1 MRTITQIFSS
11 RTLLLGP
18 TMSYDEILRKISSPS
33 ATPEEILHDLKK
45 AEDALELT
53 SEDDLL
59 LMHRRAK
66 LGVFSAEI
74 VVRRTSGAAVQGA
87 WENILLA
94 SVTSVGHWDPG
105 CHGPVLQSYCLKAWL
120 AEAVM
125 RRDLCPNNNLRL
137 QLLRFLEMWS
147 DADFRDYGEKVAKG
161 VVSLGACLRVEH
173 LIPGF
178 YSSLT
183 PPLTNVLQ
191 RLQRTGFLGPLGQR
205 ARSQL
210 EALQVEE
217 EARWLGVMA
226 ELCAQMAEVVGATR
240 IGDERHALMTLMML
254 DRALRILQI
263 LTSSDTVRAAFASPG
278 LAQVVAAVLVRVTR
292 MAVGDV
298 PGFLGADRVCYK
310 DILLKVGKILASF
323 RSAGVPGRHAVLDV
337 LRRDHGSH
345 IAHVA
350 AKLEQVGLSLPD
362 LPTPDADAED
372 PPYPEEFLD
381 SVTQDLMEAPVRLGS
396 SGMVVDEA
404 TLIHLQLV
412 KPLDPFTRRPL
423 AKDTHARLPHLQ
435 ERLTAWRLERA
446 KRREGRTGE
455 KK

>member
-1 MRTITQIFSS
+1 MRSIAQIFSP
-11 RTLLLGP
+11 RTHLLAP
-18 TMSYDEILRKISSPS
+18 TMSYDEILRKINSPS
-33 ATPEEILHDLKK
+33 ASPEEILGDLKR

-66 LGVFSAEI
+66 LGS
-74 VVRRTSGAAVQGA
+74 
-87 WENILLA
+87 ILLA

-105 CHGPVLQSYCLKAWL
+105 CHGPVLQSRRLKAWL
-120 AEAVM
+120 AEAVT

-147 DADFRDYGEKVAKG
+147 DADFRDFGEKVAEG

-191 RLQRTGFLGPLGQR
+191 RLQRTG
-205 ARSQL
+205 
-210 EALQVEE
+210 
-217 EARWLGVMA
+217 
-226 ELCAQMAEVVGATR
+226 
-240 IGDERHALMTLMML
+240 HALMTLMML

-263 LTSSDTVRAAFASPG
+263 LTSADAVRAAFASPG
-278 LAQVVAAVLVRVTR
+278 LAQVLAAVLVRVTR
-292 MAVGDV
+292 MGVGDV
-298 PGFLGADRVCYK
+298 GGLLDADRVRYK
-310 DILLKVGKILASF
+310 DILFKVGKILASF
-323 RSAGVPGRHAVLDV
+323 RAAGAPGRHTVLDV
-337 LRRDHGSH
+337 LRRDHG
-345 IAHVA
+345 AHVALVA

-362 LPTPDADAED
+362 LPPPDADAEEAF
-372 PPYPEEFLD
+372 PEEFVD

-423 AKDTHARLPHLQ
+423 ALDTHARLPLLQ
-435 ERLTAWRLERA
+435 ERLRAWRLECA
-446 KRREGRTGE
+446 KRREGE
-455 KK
+455 AADKK

>member
-1 MRTITQIFSS
+1 MRSIAQIFSP
-11 RTLLLGP
+11 RTHLLAP
-18 TMSYDEILRKISSPS
+18 TMSYDEILRKINSPS
-33 ATPEEILHDLKK
+33 ASPEEILGDLKR

-66 LGVFSAEI
+66 LGVFSAEV
-74 VVRRTSGAAVQGA
+74 VVRRTGGAAARGA
-87 WENILLA
+87 WESILLA

-105 CHGPVLQSYCLKAWL
+105 CHGPVLQSRRLKAWL
-120 AEAVM
+120 AEAVT

-147 DADFRDYGEKVAKG
+147 DADFRDFGEKVAEG

-191 RLQRTGFLGPLGQR
+191 RLQRTGFLGPLGER
-205 ARSQL
+205 ARAQL
-210 EALQVEE
+210 AALQVGA

-226 ELCAQMAEVVGATR
+226 ELCAQMSEVAGAAR
-240 IGDERHALMTLMML
+240 VGDERHALMTLMML

-263 LTSSDTVRAAFASPG
+263 LTSADAVRAAFASPG
-278 LAQVVAAVLVRVTR
+278 LAQVLAAVLVRVTR
-292 MAVGDV
+292 MGVGNVGGLLD
-298 PGFLGADRVCYK
+298 ADRVRYK
-310 DILLKVGKILASF
+310 DILFKVGKILASF
-323 RSAGVPGRHAVLDV
+323 RAAGAPGRHTVLDV
-337 LRRDHGSH
+337 LRRDHG
-345 IAHVA
+345 AHVALVA

-362 LPTPDADAED
+362 LPPPDADAEEAF
-372 PPYPEEFLD
+372 PEEFVD

-423 AKDTHARLPHLQ
+423 ALDTHARLPLLQ
-435 ERLTAWRLERA
+435 ERLRAWRLECA
-446 KRREGRTGE
+446 KRREGETAD